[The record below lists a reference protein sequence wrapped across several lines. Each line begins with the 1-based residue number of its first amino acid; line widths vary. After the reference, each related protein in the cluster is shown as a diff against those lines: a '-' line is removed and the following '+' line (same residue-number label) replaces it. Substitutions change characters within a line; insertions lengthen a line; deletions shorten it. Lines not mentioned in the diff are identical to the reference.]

1 MRGDKVIKVGL
12 TEMHGIAQEVAANPP
27 ENVTYIEAEDT
38 RSFADWFFTSPAIG
52 VLRYFKGKDCDILE
66 APLFPVITNQ
76 KWIYTPAR
84 FSGATAF
91 EILNIP
97 LPRFIRV
104 FFIKQ
109 LMLRKNFVKLIFK
122 SYAGKETLKSY
133 AGITDKRILD
143 KVDVVYPCMR
153 TVDDTLIRFNKDK
166 VNFMCSGDFFRKG
179 SANVVDAFILLAEQ
193 HEHIHLRIC
202 ASSNDMRIDDK
213 KIQQEYRDKIENHPR
228 ITFGAVTREVMLN
241 EVFPETDVF
250 VSPTYQEAFGF
261 AILEASAYG
270 LPVISTK
277 HFAIP
282 EIIDDGE
289 SGFLIDNNHFDFIKN
304 GKGCVVSTIPRD
316 FMDFMKESVLTHMKF
331 FIDNPEKIEVM
342 GSKGLKIAR
351 TKFSFA
357 ERNIKMS
364 SIYQKAM
371 E

>member
-1 MRGDKVIKVGL
+1 MVKDEMIKIGL
-12 TEMHGIAQEVAANPP
+12 TEMHGIAKEVAANPP
-27 ENVTYIEAEDT
+27 VNVTYIEAKDT
-38 RSFADWFFTSPAIG
+38 RSVADWFFTSPAIG

-104 FFIKQ
+104 FLIKQ
-109 LMLRKNFVKLIFK
+109 LMLRKNFIKLIFK
-122 SYAGKETLKSY
+122 SHAGSETLRSF

-153 TVDDTLIRFNKDK
+153 QVDDKLIRYNQGK
-166 VNFMCSGDFFRKG
+166 VNFMCSGDFFLKG
-179 SANVVDAFILLAEQ
+179 SANVVDAFIRLAKEYD
-193 HEHIHLRIC
+193 HIHLRIC
-202 ASSNDMRIDDK
+202 ASNDMRIHDK
-213 KIQQEYRDKIENHPR
+213 ELQQEYRDKIENHPR
-228 ITFGAVTREVMLN
+228 ITFGAVERDVMLN
-241 EVFPETDVF
+241 EVLPETDVF

-270 LPVISTK
+270 LPVIATK

-282 EIIDDGE
+282 EIIEDGE
-289 SGFLIDNNHFDFIKN
+289 SGFLVDNNHFDFIKN
-304 GKGCVVSTIPRD
+304 GKVCVLDTIPTE
-316 FMDFMKESVLTHMKF
+316 FMNFMVENVLQHMKF
-331 FIDNPEKIEVM
+331 FIDNPAKIELM
-342 GSKGLKIAR
+342 GNKGLQIAR
-351 TKFSFA
+351 TKFSFT
-357 ERNIKMS
+357 ERNKKML